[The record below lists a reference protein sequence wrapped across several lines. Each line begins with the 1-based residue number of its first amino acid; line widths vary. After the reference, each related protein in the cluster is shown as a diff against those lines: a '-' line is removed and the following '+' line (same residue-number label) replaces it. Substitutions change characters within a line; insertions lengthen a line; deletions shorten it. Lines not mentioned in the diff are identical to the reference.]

1 MPVRCYNKL
10 EKLGAV
16 PRKDDSMKRLLT
28 LLLALGLLGST
39 TPVMA
44 AESSALGGEGNDVV
58 VTTDTAQTSPIP
70 AWAYRELADGYAM
83 GLFGDEIYTQHN
95 KTITQEQLDKITS
108 VVADKLA
115 LLGVEQRSSG
125 GSFVL
130 DTTRGGVL
138 NALYMEVLPYAFPGV
153 DVGPVDFM
161 RSMKVVRGDN
171 TGLALDRP
179 CTLLE
184 AAAFADRLIL
194 NLYDQQNAGSL
205 GLLWKAE
212 GNGNT
217 LYLLGSIH
225 TDRNNLYPFH
235 KQLRDII
242 TNSELAAFELDFNSQ
257 EGIDEFTA
265 MQVYSDGTTLK
276 DHINPGL
283 YRQVVEALAPLG
295 MPEAQVAQFKPWA
308 LANSF
313 TALSMLDETSS
324 DNAMAIDL
332 YINAKAANAG
342 IQIEGVET
350 YAFQGSIFENLSAEY
365 QENYLASTLAMY
377 QGLDGTEGLT
387 EAERAELEAALKEQ
401 DAMVDRWMEQWK
413 TRDTEGFAKDYPKDD
428 IQSNTTDELNAKLFE
443 GRDPNMIAWADRY
456 LKQEGSHTGLMT
468 VGAGHMIG
476 KTGIVQ
482 GLKDLG
488 YTVEAVPVP

>member
-1 MPVRCYNKL
+1 
-10 EKLGAV
+10 
-16 PRKDDSMKRLLT
+16 MKRLLT
-28 LLLALGLLGST
+28 ILLALGLLGS

-44 AESSALGGEGNDVV
+44 AESSALGAEGNDVV
-58 VTTDTAQTSPIP
+58 VTTDTAQAAPIP
-70 AWAYRELADGYAM
+70 AWAYQELADGYAM
-83 GLFGDEIYTQHN
+83 GLFGDEIYTEHN
-95 KTITQEQLDKITS
+95 KTVTQKQLDKLTE

-115 LLGVEQRSSG
+115 VLGVEQRSNT

-138 NALYMEVLPYAFPGV
+138 NALYMEALPYAFPGI
-153 DVGPVDFM
+153 DAGPVEFM
-161 RSMKVVRGDN
+161 RSMKVVRGDG

-179 CTLLE
+179 CTLME
-184 AAAFADRLIL
+184 AAAFAGRLIL

-225 TDRNNLYPFH
+225 TDRSNLYPFH

-242 TNSELAAFELDFNSQ
+242 TGSELAAFELDFNSQ

-265 MQVYSDGTTLK
+265 MQVYSDGATLK
-276 DHINPGL
+276 DHIDPEL
-283 YRQVVEALAPLG
+283 YQEVVEALAPLG
-295 MPEAQVAQFKPWA
+295 MPEEQVAQFKPWA

-332 YINAKAANAG
+332 YINSKASNAG
-342 IQIEGVET
+342 IPIEGVET
-350 YAFQGSIFENLSAEY
+350 YAFQGSIFDNLSDEY
-365 QENYLASTLAMY
+365 QENYLAMTLSMY
-377 QGLDGTEGLT
+377 LGMDAAEGLS
-387 EAERAELEAALKEQ
+387 EEEKAEYEAALKEQ
-401 DAMVDRWMEQWK
+401 DEAVDRWMEQWK

-428 IQSNTTDELNAKLFE
+428 IQANTTDELNAKLFE

-456 LKQEGSHTGLMT
+456 LKQDGSHTGLMT

-482 GLKDLG
+482 GLKNLG
-488 YTVEAVPVP
+488 YTVEVVPVP

>member
-1 MPVRCYNKL
+1 
-10 EKLGAV
+10 
-16 PRKDDSMKRLLT
+16 MKRLLT
-28 LLLALGLLGST
+28 ILLALGLLGS

-44 AESSALGGEGNDVV
+44 AESSALGAEENDVV
-58 VTTDTAQTSPIP
+58 VTTGTAQAAPIP
-70 AWAYRELADGYAM
+70 AWAYQELADGYAM
-83 GLFGDEIYTQHN
+83 GLFGDEIYTEHN
-95 KTITQEQLDKITS
+95 KTVTQKQLDKLTE

-115 LLGVEQRSSG
+115 VLGVEQRSNA

-138 NALYMEVLPYAFPGV
+138 NALYMEVLPYAFPGI
-153 DVGPVDFM
+153 DAGPVEFM
-161 RSMKVVRGDN
+161 RSMKVVRGDG

-179 CTLLE
+179 CTLME
-184 AAAFADRLIL
+184 AAAFAGRLIL

-225 TDRNNLYPFH
+225 TDRSNLYPFH

-242 TNSELAAFELDFNSQ
+242 TSAELAAFELDFNSQ

-265 MQVYSDGTTLK
+265 MQTYSDGTTLK
-276 DHINPGL
+276 DHISAEL
-283 YRQVVEALAPLG
+283 YQEVVEALAPVG
-295 MPEAQVAQFKPWA
+295 MPEEQVAQFKPWA

-324 DNAMAIDL
+324 DNAMALDL
-332 YINAKAANAG
+332 YVNAKATNAD
-342 IQIEGVET
+342 IPVEGVET
-350 YAFQGSIFENLSAEY
+350 YAFQGRIFDGLSDEY
-365 QENYLASTLAMY
+365 QENYLTMTLAMFL
-377 QGLDGTEGLT
+377 GMDA
-387 EAERAELEAALKEQ
+387 AEDLSEEEKAEYEAALKEQ
-401 DAMVDRWMEQWK
+401 DDAIDRWMDQWK
-413 TRDTEGFAKDYPKDD
+413 TRDVDAFAKDYPKDE
-428 IQSNTTDELNAKLFE
+428 ISSNPDDELNSKLFE

-456 LKQEGSHTGLMT
+456 LKQEGAHTGIMT

-476 KTGIVQ
+476 NTGVVQ
-482 GLKDLG
+482 GLKNLG
-488 YTVEAVPVP
+488 YNVEVVPVP